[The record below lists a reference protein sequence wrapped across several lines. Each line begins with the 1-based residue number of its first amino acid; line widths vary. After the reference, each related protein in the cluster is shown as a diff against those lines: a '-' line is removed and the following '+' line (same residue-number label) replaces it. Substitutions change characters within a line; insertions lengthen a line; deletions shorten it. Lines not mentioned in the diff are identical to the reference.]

1 MAISGAQYG
10 GGATAIAG
18 GVIGAK
24 GAMQAGKA
32 SYAVGQVEYH
42 QELERSHYEAKILQR
57 QMIEAIHYQMASAGG
72 SGVAVGEGSPMLMA
86 MKSLNDLQEDKA
98 QIYRNGAK
106 NAWKFWQAGAD
117 KFSAA
122 QSQATGSLLAG
133 IGKAASIM
141 G

>member
-1 MAISGAQYG
+1 MAISGAKYG
-10 GGATAIAG
+10 GGATAIVG
-18 GVIGAK
+18 GIVGAQ

-32 SYAVGQVEYH
+32 SYAAGQVEYH

-57 QMIEAIHYQMASAGG
+57 QMLEALHMQFAQAGA
-72 SGVAVGEGSPMLMA
+72 SGVAVGEGSPMLVA
-86 MKSLNDLQEDKA
+86 MNTLNNLQEDKA

-106 NAWKFWQAGAD
+106 NAWKFWQSGAD